1 MMMGA
6 GLLFMLLI
14 GLVVIGVPL
23 LIIVLIAGGGLAA
36 LLKSLSSNAR
46 PPAATAPASPAD
58 ATPAPTRKCST
69 CGREVRPGWNVCPSC
84 GAALT

>member
-14 GLVVIGVPL
+14 PLVLIGVPL
-23 LIIVLIAGGGLAA
+23 LVVVLAAGGGLAA
-36 LLKSLSSNAR
+36 LLKSLSGGAQSPAANAPT
-46 PPAATAPASPAD
+46 PPASAT
-58 ATPAPTRKCST
+58 ATPARACPI
-69 CGREVRPGWNVCPSC
+69 CGREARPGWNVCPTC

>member
-1 MMMGA
+1 MMGA

-23 LIIVLIAGGGLAA
+23 LIVALIAGGGLTA
-36 LLKSLSSNAR
+36 LLRSLSSRPQSLASPPPPALAR
-46 PPAATAPASPAD
+46 PCP
-58 ATPAPTRKCST
+58 T
-69 CGREVRPGWNVCPSC
+69 CGREVRPGWNVCPPC

>member
-23 LIIVLIAGGGLAA
+23 LIVALIAGGGLTA
-36 LLKSLSSNAR
+36 LLKLLSGTPR
-46 PPAATAPASPAD
+46 PPAPPAPPAAPAPAR
-58 ATPAPTRKCST
+58 ACPT

>member
-1 MMMGA
+1 MMMGV

-23 LIIVLIAGGGLAA
+23 LIVVLIVGGGLAA
-36 LLKSLSSNAR
+36 LSKSLSGSPQAPTPPS
-46 PPAATAPASPAD
+46 PPASSRTCP
-58 ATPAPTRKCST
+58 T

>member
-23 LIIVLIAGGGLAA
+23 LIVALIAGGGLTA
-36 LLKSLSSNAR
+36 LLRSLSSRPQSPASPP
-46 PPAATAPASPAD
+46 PPAAPARACP
-58 ATPAPTRKCST
+58 T
-69 CGREVRPGWNVCPSC
+69 CGREARPGWNVCPTC

>member
-14 GLVVIGVPL
+14 GLVAIGVPL
-23 LIIVLIAGGGLAA
+23 LIVVMIAGGGLTA
-36 LLKSLSSNAR
+36 LLKSLSNNPQGSAPPR
-46 PPAATAPASPAD
+46 PPAGVTPMPARQCQA
-58 ATPAPTRKCST
+58 
-69 CGREVRPGWNVCPSC
+69 CGREVQPAWNVCPTC

>member
-23 LIIVLIAGGGLAA
+23 LIVALIAGGGLTA
-36 LLKSLSSNAR
+36 LLRSLSSR
-46 PPAATAPASPAD
+46 PQSPASPPPPASPA
-58 ATPAPTRKCST
+58 PARTCPT
-69 CGREVRPGWNVCPSC
+69 CGREARPGWKVCPTC